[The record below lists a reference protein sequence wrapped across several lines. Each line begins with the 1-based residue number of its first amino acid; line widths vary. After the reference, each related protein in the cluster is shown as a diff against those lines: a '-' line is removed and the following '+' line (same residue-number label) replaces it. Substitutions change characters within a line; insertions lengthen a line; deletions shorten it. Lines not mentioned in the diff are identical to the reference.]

1 MLRQRRRR
9 TCAAGA
15 RPRSSRWWSTRRHA
29 DGWSRRVGAPL
40 QWSPGSWHRMR
51 RACAPSWQP
60 RRARWPRPTRRRAML
75 RCASMR
81 MPPRGASSTTAS
93 RASRPVRL
101 RASPCSCRHRALT
114 PSPWCSCGQDGSH
127 RGPSSLRRP
136 PDRRTPPCR
145 CLRESRRRQRSA
157 KLKSPRQP
165 TNVPRRTLTG
175 GLRGARRNLCKRWT
189 SHHDHATTSQG
200 VRGRRI
206 RPGIL
211 NVGITAC
218 PYSNFRMNR
227 RRNPQGSRGLH
238 PPTEGDAVT
247 TQIVIL
253 AAGMGSRLG
262 RSLPKPLTELSDG
275 RTIMGQQFDNIEH
288 AFGRNASVTLVVG
301 YKLEHIIEAF
311 PQASFVYNEE
321 YDQTNTSKS
330 LMRALQASQAGGVLW
345 MNGDV
350 VFDPRILDRAL
361 PFIARDQSFVT
372 VNTAKVSDEEVKYT
386 TTAEGYIKE
395 LSKTVKGGLGEAVG
409 INYVSSRDKA
419 TLLAH
424 LARVGDQDYFER
436 GIELAIEQNGMLVE
450 PMDISDLYAVEIDFA
465 EDLERANHFV

>member
-1 MLRQRRRR
+1 M
-9 TCAAGA
+9 
-15 RPRSSRWWSTRRHA
+15 
-29 DGWSRRVGAPL
+29 
-40 QWSPGSWHRMR
+40 
-51 RACAPSWQP
+51 
-60 RRARWPRPTRRRAML
+60 
-75 RCASMR
+75 
-81 MPPRGASSTTAS
+81 
-93 RASRPVRL
+93 
-101 RASPCSCRHRALT
+101 
-114 PSPWCSCGQDGSH
+114 
-127 RGPSSLRRP
+127 
-136 PDRRTPPCR
+136 
-145 CLRESRRRQRSA
+145 
-157 KLKSPRQP
+157 
-165 TNVPRRTLTG
+165 
-175 GLRGARRNLCKRWT
+175 
-189 SHHDHATTSQG
+189 
-200 VRGRRI
+200 
-206 RPGIL
+206 
-211 NVGITAC
+211 
-218 PYSNFRMNR
+218 
-227 RRNPQGSRGLH
+227 
-238 PPTEGDAVT
+238 T

-275 RTIMGQQFDNIEH
+275 RTIMGQQFDNIAH
-288 AFGRNASVTLVVG
+288 AFGRNASVTIVVG

-330 LMRALQASQAGGVLW
+330 LMRALAASQAGGVLW

-361 PFIARDQSFVT
+361 PFIERDQSFVT

-424 LARVGDQDYFER
+424 LQRVGDQDYFER
-436 GIELAIEQNGMLVE
+436 GIELAIEKNGMLVE

-465 EDLERANHFV
+465 EDLERANHYV